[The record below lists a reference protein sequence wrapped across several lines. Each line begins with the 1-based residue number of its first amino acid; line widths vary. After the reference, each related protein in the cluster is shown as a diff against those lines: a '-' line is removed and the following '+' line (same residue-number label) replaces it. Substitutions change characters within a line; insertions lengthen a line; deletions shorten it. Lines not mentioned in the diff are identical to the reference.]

1 MEQTYSVELSAEEIA
16 ELSRL
21 VGRDIDTAR
30 TDDEYENMRA
40 TWDHIGFALRNA
52 QPVQPSALQRLEEW
66 LLDTPIEA
74 ARVTIRTNGLTRH
87 EAVLEKDGAWVYEIM
102 TIDTTIETLMQEV
115 ATLRA
120 EVARLQALPVW
131 EPVEAIDTCP
141 EWECA
146 CGEDRCKEY
155 GRTLY
160 MESED
165 IIGIWSDGGATD
177 VTVVLPDDIR
187 LCRLVSQEASND

>member
-66 LLDTPIEA
+66 QEDATQTRAYSVQVGKGVYVVWLYVKGHRIGKSIAPTLADAINA
-74 ARVTIRTNGLTRH
+74 AL
-87 EAVLEKDGAWVYEIM
+87 GA
-102 TIDTTIETLMQEV
+102 
-115 ATLRA
+115 A
-120 EVARLQALPVW
+120 E
-131 EPVEAIDTCP
+131 
-141 EWECA
+141 
-146 CGEDRCKEY
+146 
-155 GRTLY
+155 
-160 MESED
+160 
-165 IIGIWSDGGATD
+165 GAGN
-177 VTVVLPDDIR
+177 
-187 LCRLVSQEASND
+187 E

>member
-87 EAVLEKDGAWVYEIM
+87 EAVLEKDGAWVYETRD
-102 TIDTTIETLMQEV
+102 TIADTIN
-115 ATLRA
+115 A
-120 EVARLQALPVW
+120 ALN
-131 EPVEAIDTCP
+131 EA
-141 EWECA
+141 
-146 CGEDRCKEY
+146 
-155 GRTLY
+155 
-160 MESED
+160 
-165 IIGIWSDGGATD
+165 
-177 VTVVLPDDIR
+177 
-187 LCRLVSQEASND
+187 EASND